1 MLFGVDDSEV
11 LRVEQKLRNDRLAL
25 AAARRALKE
34 QCGRTLTRPSTLALL
49 LAAGGLAGARSK
61 APETRRASSLL
72 GTMLRPILKGVA
84 TLAVERALHWRRDEL
99 AAAPRRE
106 HKAPENAG

>member
-84 TLAVERALHWRRDEL
+84 TLAVERALHWRRDKL
-99 AAAPRRE
+99 AVGPRRE
-106 HKAPENAG
+106 DKAPENAG